1 MDLNR
6 REWLSVPAF
15 LRRHSGVIGRTTL
28 YGLIHDGRIEVIRI
42 SPRKYLI
49 PGLMA
54 KNVCFRRG
62 NCSLT
67 QT

>member
-49 PGLMA
+49 PSDCLDRLYASERPAGA
-54 KNVCFRRG
+54 D
-62 NCSLT
+62 
-67 QT
+67 